1 MYDIASSVLDAAG
14 ALLTSTG
21 GERRELDPDIVKPG
35 WVALGIFVAMAV
47 ALALLMWSFARV
59 SRRARQPWEGDEP
72 GSTDETSGDRAG
84 IDREA

>member
-59 SRRARQPWEGDEP
+59 SRRAREPWDGDEP
-72 GSTDETSGDRAG
+72 ESTDEISGDRAG
-84 IDREA
+84 IDRDA

>member
-59 SRRARQPWEGDEP
+59 SRRARQPWDGEEP
-72 GSTDETSGDRAG
+72 ESSGDAPAGRAG
-84 IDREA
+84 TDRDA